1 MLRRFSARLT
11 KHASAAADRVVVH
24 ALVID
29 DSRAMR
35 KILSRILVELGFE
48 VREAGNGQEALDS
61 VAEHGCPDVALV
73 DWNMPVM
80 DGLTF
85 IKTLRSKPEN
95 RSVTLMMVTT
105 ESEHSQMVRALAA
118 GAHEYLIKPFT
129 PDAVAAKLDLL
140 GVVPTPAGQA

>member
-1 MLRRFSARLT
+1 MR
-11 KHASAAADRVVVH
+11 

-35 KILSRILVELGFE
+35 RIVGRVLVDLGYE
-48 VREAGNGQEALDS
+48 VVEAADGQQALDAMTS
-61 VAEHGCPDVALV
+61 GPLPHLACV

-85 IKTLRSKPEN
+85 VTKVREN
-95 RSVTLMMVTT
+95 REWRDVTLMMVTT
-105 ESEHSQMVRALAA
+105 ESEQSQIVRALAA

-129 PDAVAAKLDLL
+129 ADALRDKLLLL
-140 GVVPTPAGQA
+140 GLVPDDAEVNA

>member
-1 MLRRFSARLT
+1 
-11 KHASAAADRVVVH
+11 VQ

-35 KILSRILVELGFE
+35 KILGRILVDLGFE
-48 VREAGNGQEALDS
+48 VREAGHGQEALDS
-61 VAEHGCPDVALV
+61 VAAHGRPDLCLV

-85 IKTLRSKPEN
+85 IKQLRSDSAN
-95 RSVTLMMVTT
+95 RGITLMMVTT

-129 PDAVAAKLDLL
+129 ADAVVAKLDLL
-140 GVVPTPAGQA
+140 GLVATPA